1 MLLPLLLLPLVA
13 AVPLKPTLDKYTL
26 DIENETL
33 RNIQFHGEPVS
44 SLDLSSMGIR
54 YVEKNALD
62 NVASLKSL
70 NLANNSLESLPE
82 FMFSNLTNL
91 EYLSLAENK
100 LSNLEYLFVRLEKL
114 RVLNISCNSVI
125 HLRRG
130 HLFGLTKSTTI
141 LTDGN
146 VFWSMSTGTF
156 TNSFLKDDE
165 ELKHIEKMKSE
176 VDVEQ
181 TSDVM
186 EKQMEQTTVG
196 NTLKLEKT
204 TPAPKLEIR
213 KGQKL
218 KLCMPDQ
225 IVLSIEPLEGNK
237 SVANGCLELPIN
249 EREKTV
255 SLRGLGIKGFHEG
268 WYQFQ
273 HFMVVS
279 LDLANNDITEI
290 TKEMLNDLPEDLIY
304 VNLMGNRIRGVWS
317 QVIENKHL
325 RMLNLRNNLIGNFEE
340 NALSRTNLTTLF
352 LDGNQ
357 LEDLSFVTSL
367 PRTMTELVLAR
378 NQISSISN
386 GAFSNLSR
394 LVYLNIAD
402 NKITKLQDNV
412 FKGLDSLQVLIITRN
427 SLTKI
432 ERQAFSDLKQLSTL
446 YLHRNSLTE
455 LEKGTFSE
463 LESLKDLNLAWNK
476 LERITKDSF
485 ADLPQT
491 LDFLHIDLNG
501 INSLEKGSF
510 VNVPRFTLSLTGN
523 KISSIPRGAFDLPTL
538 RDLHLNNNTL
548 TTIEGDSYEGLPQLK
563 RLWLNE
569 NQITEIPKGSCKNLG
584 SLNILDISKNP
595 FQKLQN
601 GALYGLSMVRG
612 NFLYIYNNQLK
623 ELEGGVFDD
632 V

>member
-1 MLLPLLLLPLVA
+1 MLLPLLLLPIVA
-13 AVPLKPTLDKYTL
+13 AVPLKSTLDKYIL
-26 DIENETL
+26 DIDNGTL
-33 RNIQFHGEPVS
+33 KNIQFQGEPVS
-44 SLDLSSMGIR
+44 ELDLSSMGIR
-54 YVEKNALD
+54 RIEKTALD
-62 NVASLKSL
+62 NVSSLKSL

-100 LSNLEYLFVRLEKL
+100 LSSLEYLFVRLEKL
-114 RVLNISCNSVI
+114 QILNISCNPVI

-156 TNSFLKDDE
+156 TNSFLKDE
-165 ELKHIEKMKSE
+165 EEQKHLEKMKSE

-181 TSDVM
+181 TSSVM
-186 EKQMEQTTVG
+186 VKKMEVTTEG
-196 NTLKLEKT
+196 NVLKLKNS
-204 TPAPKLEIR
+204 TPAPKREIQ
-213 KGQKL
+213 KDQKL
-218 KLCMPDQ
+218 KLCMLDQ
-225 IVLSIEPLEGNK
+225 TILSIEPLEGNK
-237 SVANGCLELPIN
+237 SVSNGCLVLPIN
-249 EREKTV
+249 EKDKSV
-255 SLRGLGIKGFHEG
+255 SLRGLGIKGFHEK
-268 WYQFQ
+268 WYQLQ
-273 HFMVVS
+273 YLPIVT

-290 TKEMLNDLPEDLIY
+290 TKEMLNELPEDLIY

-317 QVIENKHL
+317 QVIENRHL
-325 RMLNLRNNLIGNFEE
+325 KILNLRNNLIENIEE

-352 LDGNQ
+352 LEGNQ
-357 LEDLSFVTSL
+357 LENLSFAASL
-367 PRTMTELVLAR
+367 PETLIELVLAR
-378 NQISSISN
+378 NQISSIAN
-386 GAFSNLSR
+386 GAFSNLSQ
-394 LVYLNIAD
+394 LVYLNLAD

-412 FKGLDSLQVLIITRN
+412 FKGLESLQVLIIIRN
-427 SLTKI
+427 SLTEI
-432 ERQAFSDLKQLSTL
+432 ERRAFNNLKQLSTL

-455 LEKGTFSE
+455 LQKGTFSE

-476 LERITKDSF
+476 FEKITKDTF

-491 LDFLHIDLNG
+491 LDFLHIDMNE
-501 INSLEKGSF
+501 ISSIEKSSF

-584 SLNILDISKNP
+584 SLNILDVSKNP

-623 ELEGGVFDD
+623 ELQGGVFEDI
-632 V
+632 